1 MEPIQINVNV
11 KLDDGTQAFLSSLFG
26 GLVKPAGEQSKPVE
40 QQKPAEQPKPA
51 KPAEQPKSAPAKPVE
66 QSKPAEQPKSAPA
79 KPVEQSKPAPAKP
92 VEQPKPAAPAS
103 TTSTQSAITIDGLRE
118 LAMTKMNAHRVEIK
132 QKLTELGT
140 PSITK
145 LDTAKYQEM
154 YDFLNGLE

>member
-26 GLVKPAGEQSKPVE
+26 GLAKSAGEPSKPAE
-40 QQKPAEQPKPA
+40 QQKPAEQPKPRPAVAAPAKPAVTTPAKPAVAAPAKPAVTTPA
-51 KPAEQPKSAPAKPVE
+51 KPAEQPKPA
-66 QSKPAEQPKSAPA
+66 
-79 KPVEQSKPAPAKP
+79 
-92 VEQPKPAAPAS
+92 AAPAP
-103 TTSTQSAITIDGLRE
+103 TASTQPSITIDSLRE

-145 LDTAKYQEM
+145 LDVAKYQEM

>member
-26 GLVKPAGEQSKPVE
+26 GLAKSAGEQSKPAE
-40 QQKPAEQPKPA
+40 QQKPAEQPKPRPAVAAPAKPTVAAPA
-51 KPAEQPKSAPAKPVE
+51 KPAEQPKPAVTAPA
-66 QSKPAEQPKSAPA
+66 KPAEQPKPA
-79 KPVEQSKPAPAKP
+79 
-92 VEQPKPAAPAS
+92 AAPAP
-103 TTSTQSAITIDGLRE
+103 TASTQSAITIDSLRE

-145 LDTAKYQEM
+145 LDVAKYQEM

>member
-11 KLDDGTQAFLSSLFG
+11 KLDDGTQAFLSLLFG
-26 GLVKPAGEQSKPVE
+26 CLAKSAGEQSKPAE
-40 QQKPAEQPKPA
+40 QQKPAEQPTPA
-51 KPAEQPKSAPAKPVE
+51 KPAEQPKPAPV
-66 QSKPAEQPKSAPA
+66 KPA
-79 KPVEQSKPAPAKP
+79 
-92 VEQPKPAAPAS
+92 EQPKPAAPVPTA
-103 TTSTQSAITIDGLRE
+103 STQSVITIDSLRE

-145 LDTAKYQEM
+145 LDAAKYQEM

>member
-26 GLVKPAGEQSKPVE
+26 GLAKSAGEQSKPAE
-40 QQKPAEQPKPA
+40 QQKSAEQPKPRPAVAAPAKPAEQPKPA
-51 KPAEQPKSAPAKPVE
+51 AEQKPAEQK
-66 QSKPAEQPKSAPA
+66 
-79 KPVEQSKPAPAKP
+79 
-92 VEQPKPAAPAS
+92 PKPAAAPAP
-103 TTSTQSAITIDGLRE
+103 TASTQSAITIDSLRE

-145 LDTAKYQEM
+145 LDAAKYQEM

>member
-1 MEPIQINVNV
+1 MEPIQINVTI
-11 KLDDGTQAFLSSLFG
+11 KLDDATQTFLGSLFG
-26 GLVKPAGEQSKPVE
+26 NVVKPAGEQPKPVT

-51 KPAEQPKSAPAKPVE
+51 PAAKPASTAKPAEKPAPAAPAEQPK
-66 QSKPAEQPKSAPA
+66 
-79 KPVEQSKPAPAKP
+79 PAPTA
-92 VEQPKPAAPAS
+92 
-103 TTSTQSAITIDGLRE
+103 STQSSITIDSLRE

-154 YDFLNGLE
+154 YDFLKGLE

>member
-26 GLVKPAGEQSKPVE
+26 GLAKSAGEQAKPVE
-40 QQKPAEQPKPA
+40 QQKPAEQPKPKPAVAAPAKPAVAAPAKPAVAAPA
-51 KPAEQPKSAPAKPVE
+51 KPAEQPKPA
-66 QSKPAEQPKSAPA
+66 
-79 KPVEQSKPAPAKP
+79 
-92 VEQPKPAAPAS
+92 AAPAPTAS
-103 TTSTQSAITIDGLRE
+103 AQSSITIDSLRE

-145 LDTAKYQEM
+145 LDVAKYQEM

>member
-26 GLVKPAGEQSKPVE
+26 GLAKSAGEQSKPAE
-40 QQKPAEQPKPA
+40 QQKPAEQPKPKPAVAAPAKSTTAAPA
-51 KPAEQPKSAPAKPVE
+51 KPAEQPKPAVAPA
-66 QSKPAEQPKSAPA
+66 KPAEQPK
-79 KPVEQSKPAPAKP
+79 
-92 VEQPKPAAPAS
+92 PAAAPTPTA
-103 TTSTQSAITIDGLRE
+103 STQSSVTIDGLRE

-145 LDTAKYQEM
+145 LDMAKYQEM

>member
-26 GLVKPAGEQSKPVE
+26 GLAKSAGEQSKPAE
-40 QQKPAEQPKPA
+40 QQKPAEQPKP
-51 KPAEQPKSAPAKPVE
+51 KPAVAAPAKPAV
-66 QSKPAEQPKSAPA
+66 AAPA
-79 KPVEQSKPAPAKP
+79 KPAVAAPAKP
-92 VEQPKPAAPAS
+92 AVAAPAEQPKPAAAPAP
-103 TTSTQSAITIDGLRE
+103 TASTQSAVTIDGLRE

-145 LDTAKYQEM
+145 LDAAKYQEM

>member
-26 GLVKPAGEQSKPVE
+26 GLAKSAGEQTKPAE
-40 QQKPAEQPKPA
+40 QQKPAEQPKPKPAVAAPA
-51 KPAEQPKSAPAKPVE
+51 KPAVAAPAEQPKPV
-66 QSKPAEQPKSAPA
+66 
-79 KPVEQSKPAPAKP
+79 
-92 VEQPKPAAPAS
+92 AAPAP
-103 TTSTQSAITIDGLRE
+103 TASTQSSITIDGLRE

-145 LDTAKYQEM
+145 LDVTKYQEI

>member
-26 GLVKPAGEQSKPVE
+26 GLAKSAGEQAKPAE
-40 QQKPAEQPKPA
+40 QQKPAEQPKPKPAVAAPAKPAVVAPA
-51 KPAEQPKSAPAKPVE
+51 KPAEQPKPA
-66 QSKPAEQPKSAPA
+66 
-79 KPVEQSKPAPAKP
+79 
-92 VEQPKPAAPAS
+92 AAPAS
-103 TTSTQSAITIDGLRE
+103 TASTQSSITIDSLRE
-118 LAMTKMNAHRVEIK
+118 LAMTKMNVHRVEIK

-145 LDTAKYQEM
+145 LDVAKYQEM